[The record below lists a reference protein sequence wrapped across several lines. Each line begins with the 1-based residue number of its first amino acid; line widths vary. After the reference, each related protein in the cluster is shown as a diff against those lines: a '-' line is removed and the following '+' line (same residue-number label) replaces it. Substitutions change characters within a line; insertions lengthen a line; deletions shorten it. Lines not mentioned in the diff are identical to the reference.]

1 MFAPRDQTVKMAV
14 GAQIGFLHTGVGSG
28 ERTNEGRVWARREDL
43 LFSDGIASG
52 ELNAGKRSG
61 TVVSKEELGIGQET
75 T

>member
-43 LFSDGIASG
+43 LFSDGRQAYGIASG
-52 ELNAGKRSG
+52 ELNAG
-61 TVVSKEELGIGQET
+61 
-75 T
+75 

>member
-1 MFAPRDQTVKMAV
+1 VKIAV